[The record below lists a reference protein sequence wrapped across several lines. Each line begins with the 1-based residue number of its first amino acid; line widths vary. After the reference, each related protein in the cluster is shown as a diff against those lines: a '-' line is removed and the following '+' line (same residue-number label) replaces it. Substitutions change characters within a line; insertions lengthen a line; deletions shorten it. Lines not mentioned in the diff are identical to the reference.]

1 MASFPVPNN
10 ILNLPAAS
18 DLSNNQYSAVSLGSS
33 GVGIAVTDAKAIGFL
48 MNTPQA
54 GEVCEIASIG
64 GGAKGIAG
72 GSITQGDYLKV
83 DSGNVVPAISPTDNI
98 VGQALQNGVSGDVI
112 AILPL
117 FNFGS

>member
-10 ILNLPAAS
+10 ILNLPASS
-18 DLSNNQYSAVSLGSS
+18 DLSGNQYSAVSLGAS
-33 GVGIAVTDAKAIGFL
+33 GVDVTATDAKSIGFL
-48 MNTPQA
+48 MNAPEA

-83 DSGNVVPAISPTDNI
+83 DNGNVVVATLATDNI
-98 VGQALQNGVSGDVI
+98 VGQALQDGVSGDVI
-112 AILPL
+112 AVLPL

>member
-10 ILNLPAAS
+10 ILNLPAAG
-18 DLSNNQYSAVSLGSS
+18 DLSSNQYAAVSLGAS
-33 GVGIAVTDAKAIGFL
+33 GVGVALTDAKAIGFL
-48 MNTPQA
+48 MNAPEA

-72 GSITQGDYLKV
+72 GAITQGDYLKV
-83 DSGNVVPAISPTDNI
+83 DSGNVVVATLPTDNV
-98 VGQALQNGVSGDVI
+98 VGQALQDGVAGDVI
-112 AILPL
+112 AVLPL

>member
-1 MASFPVPNN
+1 MSSFPVPNN
-10 ILNLPAAS
+10 ILNLPAAA
-18 DLSNNQYSAVSLGSS
+18 DLSSNQYQAVSLDAS
-33 GVGIAVTDAKAIGFL
+33 GVSVAITDSKSIGFL
-48 MNTPQA
+48 MNAPEA

-83 DSGNVVPAISPTDNI
+83 DSGNVVVATLATDNI
-98 VGQALQNGVSGDVI
+98 VGQALQNGVNGDVI
-112 AILPL
+112 AVLPL